1 VVAAIDPTQS
11 GLYSEA
17 RVLQVLQAAKWL
29 LLLFWVCEAAAL
41 VLSILLRFVLEPPA
55 TAFDNFDEVTARRR
69 SRAPCV
75 RVCCRSS
82 AAAADSGHVRTPPTL
97 PRPPSQKNMQE
108 RALTMQHLR
117 SDVESQR
124 ISSTNNSV
132 YGKVTA
138 KMQSKYGI
146 KLLKKG
152 WLWR

>member
-1 VVAAIDPTQS
+1 
-11 GLYSEA
+11 
-17 RVLQVLQAAKWL
+17 
-29 LLLFWVCEAAAL
+29 
-41 VLSILLRFVLEPPA
+41 
-55 TAFDNFDEVTARRR
+55 
-69 SRAPCV
+69 
-75 RVCCRSS
+75 
-82 AAAADSGHVRTPPTL
+82 
-97 PRPPSQKNMQE
+97 MQE